1 MKVKLCG
8 IRRPEDIGYMN
19 EFKPDYVGFVFAGKK
34 RRVTPLQAAALA
46 KKLDKS
52 VMRVGVFVNEDV
64 KRIDGTVRIA
74 GLDAVQLHG
83 DETAEVVKALRSLLP
98 HGVRIWKAVRVCSSK
113 SIQAALKLG
122 ADCLLLDSFS
132 PAEYG
137 GTGKTADF
145 GLIKKAKLSVPFFL
159 AGGLNAGNI
168 MDAIR
173 EVSPLGV
180 DISSGIETDGV
191 KDRRKIKEIIE
202 ILKNN
207 NLLEH

>member
-1 MKVKLCG
+1 
-8 IRRPEDIGYMN
+8 
-19 EFKPDYVGFVFAGKK
+19 
-34 RRVTPLQAAALA
+34 
-46 KKLDKS
+46 
-52 VMRVGVFVNEDV
+52 MR
-64 KRIDGTVRIA
+64 
-74 GLDAVQLHG
+74 
-83 DETAEVVKALRSLLP
+83 
-98 HGVRIWKAVRVCSSK
+98 SSK

>member
-52 VMRVGVFVNEDV
+52 VMRVGVFANEDV

-83 DETAEVVKALRSLLP
+83 DETAAAVKALRSLLP
-98 HGVRIWKAVRVCSSK
+98 HGVRIWKAVRVCSSE

-137 GTGKTADF
+137 GTGKMVPVKQARKN
-145 GLIKKAKLSVPFFL
+145 LKILSATIV
-159 AGGLNAGNI
+159 
-168 MDAIR
+168 
-173 EVSPLGV
+173 
-180 DISSGIETDGV
+180 GIINQV
-191 KDRRKIKEIIE
+191 YYRYSMRY
-202 ILKNN
+202 
-207 NLLEH
+207 